1 MKEFLTVLC
10 IIIGL
15 GLVSTGIVYLVEKE
29 REICDT
35 VVVMKDDRMYK
46 CAETHTHDGL
56 IHIVGCDGSRIEVPT
71 VDIRTIERVDSK

>member
-15 GLVSTGIVYLVEKE
+15 GLVSTGIVYLIEKE

-56 IHIVGCDGSRIEVPT
+56 THIYGCDGTRIKVPT
-71 VDIRTIERVDSK
+71 VDIRIIEKIEVK